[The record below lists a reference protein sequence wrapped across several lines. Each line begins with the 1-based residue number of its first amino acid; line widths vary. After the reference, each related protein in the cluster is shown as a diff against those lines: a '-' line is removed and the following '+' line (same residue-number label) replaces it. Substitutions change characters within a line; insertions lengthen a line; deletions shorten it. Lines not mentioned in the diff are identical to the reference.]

1 MILFLGVE
9 IAKPEIIKVVIKE
22 FVRRGLDKVYSEEIE
37 EWKKYKREEIHTKD
51 LDKEMQDEIDRFK
64 ENIKGWTPKELEE
77 IVWDID
83 PNILK

>member
-9 IAKPEIIKVVIKE
+9 IAKPEIIKAIMKE
-22 FVRRGLDKVYSEEIE
+22 FVRRGLDKVYVKEIE
-37 EWKKYKREEIHTKD
+37 QWKKYKREEIYTKD

-77 IVWDID
+77 IIWDI
-83 PNILK
+83 PKGE

>member
-1 MILFLGVE
+1 M
-9 IAKPEIIKVVIKE
+9 KE

-77 IVWDID
+77 IIWDID

>member
-1 MILFLGVE
+1 LILFLGIE

-37 EWKKYKREEIHTKD
+37 KWKKYKKGKIYTKN
-51 LDKEMQDEIDRFK
+51 LDKKVKDAIEEFK
-64 ENIKGWTPKELEE
+64 KDIKGWTPKELEE